1 MSRCASWERG
11 GWEYASIGEDAL
23 ELVDRRQTKLSTEE
37 DVGASIEAEEPR
49 AELSL
54 N

>member
-1 MSRCASWERG
+1 MSRCANWERG
-11 GWEYASIGEDAL
+11 GWEYVSMATIGEDTP

-49 AELSL
+49 AE
-54 N
+54 